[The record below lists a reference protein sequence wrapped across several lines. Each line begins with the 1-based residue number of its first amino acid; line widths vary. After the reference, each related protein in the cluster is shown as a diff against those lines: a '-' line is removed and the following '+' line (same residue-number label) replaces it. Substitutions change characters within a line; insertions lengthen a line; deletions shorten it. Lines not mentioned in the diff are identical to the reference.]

1 MSTASPQDQLREKV
15 RNHILSLLPKSK
27 KKVVNVPQEII
38 LHQKALQLQSIG
50 HDYEKTYVDIWLEIL
65 TMMETK
71 NKTLSDALEDVISN
85 KIGWNSVLFEEWVEK
100 ERRDIINLTRPLEV
114 EEGIYTCPKCKS
126 KKTHHYSRQ
135 MRSADEPATTI
146 VTCANQMCQ
155 FNWKIN

>member
-1 MSTASPQDQLREKV
+1 MSSSQQDQVRDKV
-15 RNHILSLLPKSK
+15 KSQMISLLPKSK
-27 KKVVNVPQEII
+27 KKLTNIPQEII
-38 LHQKALQLQSIG
+38 LHKKALQLQSMG
-50 HDYEKTYVDIWLEIL
+50 HDYTASYVDIWMEIL
-65 TMMETK
+65 TMMEVK
-71 NKTLSDALEDVISN
+71 NKTLTEALEDVISN

-155 FNWKIN
+155 YNWKIN